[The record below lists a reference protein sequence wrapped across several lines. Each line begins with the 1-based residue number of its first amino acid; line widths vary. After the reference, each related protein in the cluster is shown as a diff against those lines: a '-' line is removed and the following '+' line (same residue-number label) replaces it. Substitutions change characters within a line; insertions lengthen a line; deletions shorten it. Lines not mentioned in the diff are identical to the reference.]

1 MYSRKKKEMCF
12 PFDSE
17 KQHVSLYESTIK
29 GLSLSLANK
38 RVLSYIHDAYIF
50 KININNKC
58 FI

>member
-50 KININNKC
+50 KIHK
-58 FI
+58 

>member
-1 MYSRKKKEMCF
+1 MYSRKKKKCF

-29 GLSLSLANK
+29 GLSFSLANK

-50 KININNKC
+50 KIHK
-58 FI
+58 